1 MCYNTLLADLVF
13 IKRFI
18 IILGKNISIKLSD
31 MLLDDEMNYE
41 NFKLINLNHW
51 VN

>member
-1 MCYNTLLADLVF
+1 MCYNTLLVDLVF

-41 NFKLINLNHW
+41 NFKLINLKHW
-51 VN
+51 LN